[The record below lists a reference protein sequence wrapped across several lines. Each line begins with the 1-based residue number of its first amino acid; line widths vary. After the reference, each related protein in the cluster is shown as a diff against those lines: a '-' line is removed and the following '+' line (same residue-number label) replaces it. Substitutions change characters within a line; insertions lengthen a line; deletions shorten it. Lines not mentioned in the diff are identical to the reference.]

1 MYGGFPGG
9 AAPTLNREGP
19 LAERH
24 ANLKRE
30 LDIDTDL
37 SGCNMEILQKAIR
50 GDFGRVPLERR
61 TSSVG
66 STATCSTSLNPFD
79 GYPGRPTPPSVPT
92 PAPSDLTEAPTPMKP
107 NRSCDLGNLM
117 MVPYANTSANLAR
130 ALTFGT
136 DAVTTPPP
144 KRSPHGAI
152 ASDLP
157 SGEKVLKPDDAGTDF
172 FSVGTPGASV
182 AQTIVELAGLKIDP
196 KNPVQATR
204 RVKPKK
210 AGGPV
215 QRANVKKADVPVQLT
230 VQRKKT
236 ADGPAKLTEVIASSR
251 STLAIPNT
259 QVKHPRHCHACR
271 AYRKAMRQGKTDG
284 KEMEQRRVGARAAY
298 KKAGREFDKMRSS
311 GYFST

>member
-1 MYGGFPGG
+1 M
-9 AAPTLNREGP
+9 
-19 LAERH
+19 
-24 ANLKRE
+24 
-30 LDIDTDL
+30 
-37 SGCNMEILQKAIR
+37 
-50 GDFGRVPLERR
+50 
-61 TSSVG
+61 
-66 STATCSTSLNPFD
+66 
-79 GYPGRPTPPSVPT
+79 
-92 PAPSDLTEAPTPMKP
+92 
-107 NRSCDLGNLM
+107 
-117 MVPYANTSANLAR
+117 
-130 ALTFGT
+130 
-136 DAVTTPPP
+136 
-144 KRSPHGAI
+144 
-152 ASDLP
+152 
-157 SGEKVLKPDDAGTDF
+157 
-172 FSVGTPGASV
+172 

-236 ADGPAKLTEVIASSR
+236 ADGPAKLTKVIASSR

-284 KEMEQRRVGARAAY
+284 KDMEQRRVGARAAY

>member
-1 MYGGFPGG
+1 MDPDEFG
-9 AAPTLNREGP
+9 
-19 LAERH
+19 
-24 ANLKRE
+24 
-30 LDIDTDL
+30 
-37 SGCNMEILQKAIR
+37 EIPEIFKMAFR
-50 GDFGRVPLERR
+50 GDFGKAPSVRR
-61 TSSVG
+61 ASSVA
-66 STATCSTSLNPFD
+66 STATCSTSHNPLD
-79 GYPGRPTPPSVPT
+79 GLPGRPTPPSVPT

-107 NRSCDLGNLM
+107 NRSCDPGNWV
-117 MVPYANTSANLAR
+117 MVPYVKPSANLAR
-130 ALTFGT
+130 ALTFGM

-157 SGEKVLKPDDAGTDF
+157 SGGKVLKPDDAGTDF

-215 QRANVKKADVPVQLT
+215 QRANVQKTPDGPVQLT

-236 ADGPAKLTEVIASSR
+236 ADGPAKLKQTPKLQQGIMQ
-251 STLAIPNT
+251 LK
-259 QVKHPRHCHACR
+259 QPRHSYACR

-284 KEMEQRRVGARAAY
+284 KAEALRRLDAQAAY
-298 KKAGREFDKMRSS
+298 KKAGREFRQDEIFRLPLGRNRGKAGRHVQISLWV
-311 GYFST
+311 